1 MSCTGILATLL
12 ALLTGCC
19 TSRFLLRINLS
30 ICFISV
36 FVLHFI
42 DIAHILRLAL
52 LKIGNANKKQYIKK
66 NLNVVVVNSMIIFL
80 GRIPANTRKHE
91 VTDFIEPA
99 LKGGFFQKSGRIE
112 HIKILVLKD
121 KNTNT
126 LEYHGLV
133 TIDPD
138 DAAKRV
144 IKKLNRKVFKGKHIA
159 VREYQLRAWHNDP
172 RINMREYNEELMN
185 KRKGDRRRSR
195 IEEDEDI
202 SDKFSSNEVFHR
214 NL

>member
-1 MSCTGILATLL
+1 MPHVLVGVVK
-12 ALLTGCC
+12 
-19 TSRFLLRINLS
+19 NLS
-30 ICFISV
+30 
-36 FVLHFI
+36 
-42 DIAHILRLAL
+42 
-52 LKIGNANKKQYIKK
+52 
-66 NLNVVVVNSMIIFL
+66 VVVVHSMIIFL

-91 VTDFIEPA
+91 ITDHITPA
-99 LKGGFFQKSGRIE
+99 LKGGLFQKSGRIE
-112 HIKILVLKD
+112 NIKILVLKD

-138 DAAKRV
+138 AAAKRV

-159 VREYQLRAWHNDP
+159 VREYHLRSWHNDP
-172 RINMREYNEELMN
+172 RLNMHEYNEELIN
-185 KRKGDRRRSR
+185 KRNGDRRRSR

-202 SDKFSSNEVFHR
+202 SGNFSSNEVFHR